1 MSELC
6 QSEGHQGQNLTHL
19 GLNQTEPDSSQYP
32 LPQNADLLTPRVPQA
47 VPVLPLPYP
56 EGWTQVT
63 STIKDLCYHFRAIV
77 KYFGIALSF
86 SSPLRPTNS
95 ALPQGTSNLQKALGM
110 VRVLT
115 FIILFCG
122 GSFIHVLVLG
132 FLASGPNTDPEY
144 SKLVLSKSP
153 NLELELWPV
162 EFQISR

>member
-63 STIKDLCYHFRAIV
+63 STIRDLCYHFRAIV

-95 ALPQGTSNLQKALGM
+95 VLPRGTSNLHAVPESTGHGEGTDIYHT
-110 VRVLT
+110 VLWWLVYPCLSSW
-115 FIILFCG
+115 LF
-122 GSFIHVLVLG
+122 SLRAQHRL
-132 FLASGPNTDPEY
+132 
-144 SKLVLSKSP
+144 
-153 NLELELWPV
+153 
-162 EFQISR
+162 